1 MIDPKFQVQPPR
13 SSSKQRN
20 PTSQRQQQAAIPVE
34 VHPVSDDEIRIYAHE
49 LYQRRGGTED
59 RAVEDWLSAESYLA
73 ARKNRANKVIG

>member
-20 PTSQRQQQAAIPVE
+20 PTAQRKQAAIPVE

-49 LYQRRGGTED
+49 LYQRRGGAED
-59 RAVEDWLSAESYLA
+59 RAVEDWLSAESHLA

>member
-20 PTSQRQQQAAIPVE
+20 PASQRKPAAIPVE
-34 VHPVSDDEIRIYAHE
+34 VHPVSNDEIRTYAHE

>member
-13 SSSKQRN
+13 SPSKQRN
-20 PTSQRQQQAAIPVE
+20 PTSQGKQAATPAA